1 MKIFNV
7 LIKNK
12 KKKVNKKLYLIQLEY
27 LNFDNINKKKKRNS
41 ILKIDEK
48 CKKYIDDNS
57 KFSES
62 DYNLFENKLKNTI
75 SYCFSR

>member
-12 KKKVNKKLYLIQLEY
+12 KKRVNKKLYLIQIEY
-27 LNFDNINKKKKRNS
+27 LNFDHIKKKKRRS
-41 ILKIDEK
+41 SMLKIDDN

-62 DYNLFENKLKNTI
+62 DYHLFEEKLKNTI

>member
-27 LNFDNINKKKKRNS
+27 LNFDNINKKKKE
-41 ILKIDEK
+41 IV
-48 CKKYIDDNS
+48 Y
-57 KFSES
+57 
-62 DYNLFENKLKNTI
+62 
-75 SYCFSR
+75 

>member
-7 LIKNK
+7 LIENK
-12 KKKVNKKLYLIQLEY
+12 KRKVNKKLYLIQLEY
-27 LNFDNINKKKKRNS
+27 LNFDQREKKKKRNS
-41 ILKIDEK
+41 ILKIDEN

>member
-1 MKIFNV
+1 MKIFNF

-12 KKKVNKKLYLIQLEY
+12 KKKVNEKLYLIQIEY
-27 LNFDNINKKKKRNS
+27 LNFDNINKRKKRNS

-62 DYNLFENKLKNTI
+62 DYNLFEKKLKNTI
-75 SYCFSR
+75 KYSFKL